1 VTHAVRRLAS
11 RNDGCVGC
19 WGQPRATQRYQREPN
34 NDEAALTQAIV
45 ELASQY
51 GRHGYRQVTGLLRND
66 GWHVNF
72 HRATIVLPQPAS
84 EFLSKAVGGPIPYF
98 QWVE

>member
-1 VTHAVRRLAS
+1 
-11 RNDGCVGC
+11 
-19 WGQPRATQRYQREPN
+19 
-34 NDEAALTQAIV
+34 LTQAIV

-66 GWHVNF
+66 GWRVIF

-98 QWVE
+98 QWIEKPQSGLLSCFSLIDHFFSRIFAKIDEFEAAKGLVRM